1 MDSFVEKPSIELAED
16 YVASSD
22 YCWNTGMF
30 LFKLS
35 SYLEEL
41 EKFLPDILRAC
52 KASVS
57 EIEPDLDFLRI
68 DKKKFEEC
76 PSDSVDFAVME
87 KLLMQW

>member
-1 MDSFVEKPSIELAED
+1 M
-16 YVASSD
+16 
-22 YCWNTGMF
+22 
-30 LFKLS
+30 
-35 SYLEEL
+35 
-41 EKFLPDILRAC
+41 
-52 KASVS
+52 S